1 VTRASRTRKS
11 VAARAR
17 PFWIVV
23 FLLVIALGVAAYY
36 GAQWPGFHPRHISVR
51 GTAVVSKGEVLRR
64 AALDPNRNIW
74 LQNTGGAAARV
85 AAIPY
90 VSTVRIRRRLPA
102 EVTILV
108 QERKPFAIITDG
120 TARVLVDDQLHILDT
135 SIPVRAQASSAPPDL
150 PLLRAPIPRAS
161 VGQALRT
168 PQLLQ
173 LARDCKALLH
183 ASVPVA
189 YLNLDH
195 LGNLNARLSSGVL
208 VQFGDDTDIA
218 HKARIVNPV
227 LSQVPQNGRR
237 VRALDLRAAKTPVVV
252 FVR

>member
-1 VTRASRTRKS
+1 MTRASRTRKS

-36 GAQWPGFHPRHISVR
+36 GAQWPGFEPRHIAVR

-74 LQNTGGAAARV
+74 LQNTAAAAARV

-120 TARVLVDDQLHILDT
+120 TARVLVDDQLHILGAST
-135 SIPVRAQASSAPPDL
+135 SSASPNL
-150 PLLRAPIPRAS
+150 PLLHATIPSAS

-183 ASVPVA
+183 ASVPVV
-189 YLNLDH
+189 YLNLDR